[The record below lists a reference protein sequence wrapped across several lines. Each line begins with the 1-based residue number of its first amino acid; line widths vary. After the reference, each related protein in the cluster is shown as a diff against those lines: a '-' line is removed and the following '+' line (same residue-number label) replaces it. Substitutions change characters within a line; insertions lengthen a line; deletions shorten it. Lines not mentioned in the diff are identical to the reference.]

1 MKRGQQRFIVP
12 NIMTQMSRDDCF
24 EANPTRMPFDESLE
38 RARMLAD
45 AIGVVTSRET
55 LALNDACGRV
65 LAAPVS
71 APRDIPAHDNAA
83 VDGYAFAFADYEPE
97 NGADLPVSAR
107 VAAGHPLDGALS
119 AGTAA
124 RIFTGA
130 VMPEG
135 ADTVAMQEDVYDDGE
150 TVNIPPGLKE
160 GANRRKAG
168 EDVRAGDVLLRP
180 GSLLRPQDL
189 AAIASL
195 GFAEVSCHQRL
206 RVGLFSSGDELL
218 RPGDPFRPGAVY
230 DSNAVMLKSL
240 AELSGAEITDLGVLP
255 DNREAVQSRL
265 EQAAGT
271 CSLIL
276 TSGGASMGEEDHLT
290 ATLRALGEISLWQ
303 VAIKP
308 GRPICA
314 GRIGGSA
321 LVGLPGNPV
330 AAFVCFLLYV
340 TPLIQ
345 SLGGAGWRRARRYT
359 MPAAFSMSKKPGRRE
374 FIRGMLDAIDG
385 ELRARNYER
394 TGSGLITSLREAD
407 GLIEIPED
415 VTEIA
420 PGDPIAFIPFTE
432 FGMSP

>member
-1 MKRGQQRFIVP
+1 
-12 NIMTQMSRDDCF
+12 MTKMSRDDCF
-24 EANPTRMPFDESLE
+24 EANPTRMPFEESLE

-45 AIGVVTSRET
+45 ALGVVAPTET
-55 LALNDACGRV
+55 LPLVEACGRV
-65 LAAPVS
+65 LAAPIS

-83 VDGYAFAFADYEPE
+83 VDGYAFAFSDYDPE
-97 NGADLPVSAR
+97 NGTDLPVSAR
-107 VAAGHPLDGALS
+107 IAAGHPLDGALDR
-119 AGTAA
+119 GTAA

-130 VMPEG
+130 VMPDG
-135 ADTVAMQEDVYDDGE
+135 ADTVAMQEDTYDDGDG
-150 TVNIPPGLKE
+150 VNIPPGLKQ

-168 EDVRAGDVLLRP
+168 EDVRAGQTLLRP
-180 GSLLRPQDL
+180 GCLLRPQDI

-195 GFAEVSCHQRL
+195 GFAEARCYRRV

-230 DSNAVMLKSL
+230 DSNAAMLEAL
-240 AELSGAEITDLGVLP
+240 ADLAGAEITDLGVLP
-255 DNREAVQSRL
+255 DSREAVQGRL
-265 EQAAGT
+265 KEAAADYP
-271 CSLIL
+271 LIL
-276 TSGGASMGEEDHLT
+276 SSGGASLGEEDHLT
-290 ATLRALGEISLWQ
+290 ATLHAAGEVSLWQ

-321 LVGLPGNPV
+321 IVGLPGNPV

-340 TPLIQ
+340 YPLIQ

-359 MPAAFSMSKKPGRRE
+359 MPAAFAMTKKPGRRE
-374 FIRGMLDAIDG
+374 FIRGMLDETEG

-407 GLIEIPED
+407 GLIELPEKT
-415 VTEIA
+415 TEIA

-432 FGMSP
+432 FGVRP

>member
-1 MKRGQQRFIVP
+1 
-12 NIMTQMSRDDCF
+12 
-24 EANPTRMPFDESLE
+24 MPFAESLE

-45 AIGVVTSRET
+45 T
-55 LALNDACGRV
+55 LGIMTPAATLPLVEACGRV

-83 VDGYAFAFADYEPE
+83 VDGYAFAFADYDPE
-97 NGADLPVSAR
+97 NGADLRVSAR
-107 VAAGHPLDGALS
+107 IAAGHPLDGVLAS
-119 AGTAA
+119 GTAA

-135 ADTVAMQEDVYDDGE
+135 ADTVAMQEDTYDDGE
-150 TVNIPPGLKE
+150 TVNIPPGMKH

-168 EDVRAGDVLLRP
+168 EDVRAGQTLLRP
-180 GSLLRPQDL
+180 GALLRPQDI

-195 GFAEVSCHQRL
+195 GFTEAHCYQRL

-218 RPGDPFRPGAVY
+218 RPGHPFRAGAVY
-230 DSNAVMLKSL
+230 DSNAVMLETLIDL
-240 AELSGAEITDLGVLP
+240 AGGQITDLGVLP
-255 DNREAVQSRL
+255 DSREAVQGRL
-265 EQAAGT
+265 KEAAADFP
-271 CSLIL
+271 LIL

-290 ATLRALGEISLWQ
+290 ATLRALGEINVWQ

-314 GRIGGSA
+314 GRIGKSA
-321 LVGLPGNPV
+321 VVSLPGNPV

-340 TPLIQ
+340 YPLIQ

-359 MPAAFSMSKKPGRRE
+359 MPAAFAMQKKPGRRE
-374 FIRGMLDAIDG
+374 FIRGMLDETEG
-385 ELRARNYER
+385 EVRARNYAR

-407 GLIEIPED
+407 GLIEIPENI
-415 VTEIA
+415 TEIA

-432 FGMSP
+432 FGIKS

>member
-1 MKRGQQRFIVP
+1 
-12 NIMTQMSRDDCF
+12 MTKTSHDDCF
-24 EANPTRMPFDESLE
+24 DANPTRMPFEESLQ

-45 AIGVVTSRET
+45 ALGVVTPVET
-55 LALNDACGRV
+55 LSLDEISGRV
-65 LAAPVS
+65 LAAPVT

-83 VDGYAFAFADYEPE
+83 VDGYAFAHADYNAED
-97 NGADLPVSAR
+97 GSDLPVSGR
-107 VAAGHPLDGALS
+107 IAAGHPLERPLPQ
-119 AGTAA
+119 GTAA

-130 VMPEG
+130 VMPES
-135 ADTVAMQEDVYDDGE
+135 ADTVAMQEDTYDDGE
-150 TVNIPPGLKE
+150 TVNIPPGLKQ

-168 EDVRAGDVLLRP
+168 EDVRAGQTLLRP
-180 GSLLRPQDL
+180 GALLRPQDI

-195 GFAEVSCHQRL
+195 GFAEARCYQRL

-218 RPGDPFRPGAVY
+218 RPGEPFRSGAVY
-230 DSNAVMLKSL
+230 DSNAVMLETL
-240 AELSGAEITDLGVLP
+240 AGLAGAQITDLGVLP
-255 DNREAVQSRL
+255 DSRDAVQGRL
-265 EQAAGT
+265 TEAAADFP
-271 CSLIL
+271 LIL
-276 TSGGASMGEEDHLT
+276 TSGGASLGEEDHVT
-290 ATLRALGEISLWQ
+290 ASLCALGEISLWQ

-314 GRIGGSA
+314 GRVGQSA
-321 LVGLPGNPV
+321 VVGLPGNPV

-340 TPLIQ
+340 YPLIQ

-374 FIRGMLDAIDG
+374 FIRGMLDETEG

-407 GLIEIPED
+407 GLIELPENT
-415 VTEIA
+415 TEIT

-432 FGMSP
+432 FGIKP

>member
-1 MKRGQQRFIVP
+1 MT
-12 NIMTQMSRDDCF
+12 NISSDDCF
-24 EANPTRMPFDESLE
+24 EANPERMPFEESLE

-45 AIGVVTSRET
+45 TLGIVAET
-55 LALNDACGRV
+55 EALPLAQACGRV
-65 LAAPVS
+65 LAEPVA

-83 VDGYAFAFADYEPE
+83 VDGYAFAFADYDAED
-97 NGADLPVSAR
+97 GADLPVSAR
-107 VAAGHPLDGALS
+107 IAAGHPLDGALTP
-119 AGTAA
+119 GTAA

-135 ADTVAMQEDVYDDGE
+135 ADTVAMQEDVFDDGE
-150 TVNIPPGLKE
+150 TVNIPPGLKQ

-168 EDVRAGDVLLRP
+168 EDVRAGRVLLRP
-180 GSLLRPQDL
+180 GSLLRPQDI

-195 GFAEVSCHQRL
+195 GFAEATCYQRL
-206 RVGLFSSGDELL
+206 RIGMFSSGDELL

-230 DSNAVMLKSL
+230 DSNAVMLETL
-240 AELSGAEITDLGVLP
+240 AGLAGAEIADLGVLP
-255 DNREAVQSRL
+255 DSREAVRRRL
-265 EQAAGT
+265 KEAAT
-271 CSLIL
+271 EYPLIL
-276 TSGGASMGEEDHLT
+276 TSGGASLGEEDHLT
-290 ATLRALGEISLWQ
+290 GTLRALGEVSLWQ

-314 GRIGGSA
+314 GQLGQSA
-321 LVGLPGNPV
+321 VVGLPGNPV

-340 TPLIQ
+340 YPLIQ

-359 MPAAFSMSKKPGRRE
+359 MPAAFSMHKKPDRRE

-385 ELRARNYER
+385 ELRVRNYER

-415 VTEIA
+415 TVEIT

-432 FGMSP
+432 FGIKP

>member
-1 MKRGQQRFIVP
+1 
-12 NIMTQMSRDDCF
+12 MTEMSRDDCF
-24 EANPTRMPFDESLE
+24 EANPARMPFETSLE

-45 AIGVVTSRET
+45 ALGAVAET
-55 LALNDACGRV
+55 RTLPLAQACGRV
-65 LAAPVS
+65 LAAPIA

-83 VDGYAFAFADYEPE
+83 VDGYAFAFADYDPE
-97 NGADLPVSAR
+97 NGTDLPVSAR
-107 VAAGHPLDGALS
+107 IAAGHPLDGALER
-119 AGTAA
+119 GTAA

-135 ADTVAMQEDVYDDGE
+135 ADTIAMQEDTFDDGE
-150 TVNIPPGLKE
+150 TVNIPPGLKP

-168 EDVRAGDVLLRP
+168 EDIRANQTVLRP
-180 GSLLRPQDL
+180 GALLRPQDI

-195 GFAEVSCHQRL
+195 GFAEARCHERL

-230 DSNAVMLKSL
+230 DSNAVMLETLGDL
-240 AELSGAEITDLGVLP
+240 AGAQITDLGVLP
-255 DNREAVQSRL
+255 DSREAVQGRL
-265 EQAAGT
+265 KEAAVDYP
-271 CSLIL
+271 LIL
-276 TSGGASMGEEDHLT
+276 TSGGASLGEEDHLT

-314 GRIGGSA
+314 GRIGRSA
-321 LVGLPGNPV
+321 IVGLPGNPV

-340 TPLIQ
+340 YPLIQ

-359 MPAAFSMSKKPGRRE
+359 MPATFTMSKKPGRRE
-374 FIRGMLDAIDG
+374 FIRGMLDETEG

-415 VTEIA
+415 TVEIT
-420 PGDPIAFIPFTE
+420 PGDPVAFIPFTE
-432 FGMSP
+432 FGIRP

>member
-1 MKRGQQRFIVP
+1 
-12 NIMTQMSRDDCF
+12 MTRMSRDDCF
-24 EANPTRMPFDESLE
+24 EANPKRIPFEESLE

-45 AIGVVTSRET
+45 TLGVMTSTET
-55 LALNDACGRV
+55 LPLAEACGRV
-65 LAAPVS
+65 LARPVT

-83 VDGYAFAFADYEPE
+83 VDGYAFAFADYEAE
-97 NGADLPVSAR
+97 DGAELPVSAR
-107 VAAGHPLDGALS
+107 IAAGHPLDGALEAS
-119 AGTAA
+119 TAA

-135 ADTVAMQEDVYDDGE
+135 ADTVAMQEDVFDDGE
-150 TVNIPPGLKE
+150 TVNIPPGLKQ

-168 EDVRAGDVLLRP
+168 EDVRAGQTLLRA
-180 GSLLRPQDL
+180 GCQLRPQDI

-195 GFAEVSCHQRL
+195 GFADATCYQRL

-218 RPGDPFRPGAVY
+218 RPGELFQPGAVY
-230 DSNAVMLKSL
+230 DSNAVMLVTL
-240 AELSGAEITDLGVLP
+240 AGLAGAEIQDLGVLP
-255 DNREAVQSRL
+255 DSREAVQRRL
-265 EQAAGT
+265 KEAAVEYP
-271 CSLIL
+271 LIL

-290 ATLRALGEISLWQ
+290 ATLNALGEISLWQ

-314 GRIGGSA
+314 GRVGQSA
-321 LVGLPGNPV
+321 VVGLPGNPV

-340 TPLIQ
+340 YPLIQ

-359 MPAAFSMSKKPGRRE
+359 MPAAFPMKKKPERRE
-374 FIRGMLDAIDG
+374 FIRGMLDETQG

-415 VTEIA
+415 TVEIT

-432 FGMSP
+432 FGIKP